1 MDNNLKVYDN
11 NSVCK
16 DFQNEVSKSL
26 IRHKSILDIMT
37 KLDEYNAR
45 INRAVAKSVT
55 SCGCISI
62 DAKKQNFDGNSYE
75 DLASKV
81 QSHLNG
87 NICESCKEI
96 LEGEI
101 GNYLFYL
108 ASLCNTL
115 DLDLF
120 EILSQ
125 EHERNKTL
133 GVFSLK

>member
-1 MDNNLKVYDN
+1 MDKNMNVGEYDA
-11 NSVCK
+11 VCE
-16 DFQNEVSKSL
+16 DFQSQVAKSL

-55 SCGCISI
+55 TCGCISI
-62 DAKKQNFDGNSYE
+62 HAKKQNFDGKSYE
-75 DLASKV
+75 ELAEKV
-81 QSHLNG
+81 KDHLDG
-87 NICESCKEI
+87 EICPHCKEI
-96 LEGEI
+96 LETEI
-101 GNYLFYL
+101 GSYMFYL

-120 EILSQ
+120 NILQ
-125 EHERNKTL
+125 KEYDLNKTL

>member
-1 MDNNLKVYDN
+1 MDENLKIYDKN
-11 NSVCK
+11 
-16 DFQNEVSKSL
+16 DMYGEFQDQVAKSL

-37 KLDEYNAR
+37 KLDEFNAR

-62 DAKKQNFDGNSYE
+62 NAQKQDFDGKSYE
-75 DLASKV
+75 DLANKV
-81 QSHLNG
+81 KSHLNG
-87 NICESCKEI
+87 YICENCKDI
-96 LEGEI
+96 LEEEI

-108 ASLCNTL
+108 GALCNTL